1 MTLPPRHVGIFGNR
15 DKDEVRALLPSLL
28 RWIHSKGR
36 RATVDRSLAR
46 GVRGAGPGVPLTTLV
61 KRVDVLLVLGGDG
74 AMLHAARAASRTGV
88 PIFGINL
95 GGLGFLTDTNEESL
109 YPVLTRLFRGEFQVE
124 RRIMVEAV
132 VRSGGTQRAWMA
144 VGLND
149 AVIHARDR
157 SRVVAI
163 DIGIGRTPIG
173 TLVADGLIVAT
184 PTGSTAY
191 SLSAGGPIVRPT
203 MEALI
208 TTPISPHTLA
218 FRPLLV
224 GADESVRV
232 RVRSGHAPTAI
243 TVDGQLARNLAAN
256 DEVTIR
262 RAKSHVDLL
271 VLERGSFYEVL
282 RSKFAWAELPRSRT
296 RRG

>member
-36 RATVDRSLAR
+36 RATVERGLAR
-46 GVRGAGPGVPLTTLV
+46 GVRGAGPGAPLSTLV
-61 KRVDVLLVLGGDG
+61 TRVDVVLVLGGDG

-109 YPVLTRLFRGEFQVE
+109 YPVLMRLFRGEFQVE

-132 VRSGGTQRAWMA
+132 VRSARNARAWTA

-163 DIGIGRTPIG
+163 DIRIGRTPIG

-191 SLSAGGPIVRPT
+191 SLSAGGPIIHPRLG
-203 MEALI
+203 ALLI
-208 TTPISPHTLA
+208 APICPHTLTM
-218 FRPLLV
+218 RPLVVPDSSRIEMILKTDDSEVYLTLDGQV
-224 GADESVRV
+224 GHPLRPLDRV
-232 RVRSGHAPTAI
+232 RVRRGRHP
-243 TVDGQLARNLAAN
+243 VLM
-256 DEVTIR
+256 VR
-262 RAKSHVDLL
+262 RQDRHPY
-271 VLERGSFYEVL
+271 FEVL
-282 RSKFAWAELPRSRT
+282 RHKLHWGER
-296 RRG
+296 

>member
-1 MTLPPRHVGIFGNR
+1 MTLPPRHVGIFGNQ
-15 DKDEVRALLPSLL
+15 DKVEVRAHLPSILAL
-28 RWIHSKGR
+28 IHSKGR

-46 GVRGAGPGVPLTTLV
+46 GVRGAGKGLPLPTLV

-74 AMLHAARAASRTGV
+74 AMLHAARAASVTGV

-95 GGLGFLTDTNEESL
+95 GGLGFLTDTNVESL
-109 YPVLTRLFRGEFQVE
+109 HPVLTRLFRGEFQVE

-132 VRSGGTQRAWMA
+132 VRSGGTRRVWTAI
-144 VGLND
+144 GLND

-157 SRVVAI
+157 SRVIAI

-232 RVRSGHAPTAI
+232 RVRSGHAAAAI
-243 TVDGQLARNLAAN
+243 TVDGQIIRKLSSS

-282 RSKFAWAELPRSRT
+282 RSKFAWAELPRSRA